1 MSFHQ
6 CGGNVG
12 DDVFIPIPQWVLD
25 IGKENPDIF
34 FTDKHG
40 VRNPECLSWG
50 IDKIRVLRGRTALE
64 VEPHHTFWN
73 TIIDRIVA
81 CVANLRYDVMS
92 CEHAKC

>member
-12 DDVFIPIPQWVLD
+12 DDIFIPIPQWVLD

-34 FTDKHG
+34 FTDKQG

-50 IDKIRVLRGRTALE
+50 IDKVRVLRGRTALE
-64 VEPHHTFWN
+64 VESDHTTWIS
-73 TIIDRIVA
+73 IIDVIVA
-81 CVANLRYDVMS
+81 YSIIFVDMM
-92 CEHAKC
+92 

>member
-34 FTDKHG
+34 FTDKNG
-40 VRNPECLSWG
+40 ERNPECLTWG
-50 IDKIRVLRGRTALE
+50 IDKVRCLQGRNALE
-64 VEPHHTFWN
+64 VEFHNSCLELYFLMLL
-73 TIIDRIVA
+73 VA
-81 CVANLRYDVMS
+81 Y
-92 CEHAKC
+92 K